1 MALILPDGGELVD
14 LIVPDPQR
22 IDKNKTAQ
30 DLPYLDINDYDLQW
44 IHILSEGWASPLRG
58 FMRESEFLQTLHF
71 NAIRQTDGTW
81 VNQSIPITLDTTE
94 QKNRLGKSEQIAL
107 RFEGQPIAI

>member
-44 IHILSEGWASPLRG
+44 IHILSEAWASPLRG
-58 FMRESEFLQTLHF
+58 FMRESEFC
-71 NAIRQTDGTW
+71 NK
-81 VNQSIPITLDTTE
+81 SIPE
-94 QKNRLGKSEQIAL
+94 IAMSAVEL
-107 RFEGQPIAI
+107 ASALIDSLAC

>member
-71 NAIRQTDGTW
+71 NAIPLLF
-81 VNQSIPITLDTTE
+81 V
-94 QKNRLGKSEQIAL
+94 
-107 RFEGQPIAI
+107 